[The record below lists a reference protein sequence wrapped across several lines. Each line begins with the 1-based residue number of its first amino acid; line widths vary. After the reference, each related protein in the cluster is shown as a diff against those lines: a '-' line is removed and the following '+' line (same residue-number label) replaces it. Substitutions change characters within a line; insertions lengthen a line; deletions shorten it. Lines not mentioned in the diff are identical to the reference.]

1 MVETKEISE
10 LTRSNRIAMLSH
22 ISTVTVMVFFMI
34 WESVRGQLSPVYMT
48 IATVVGVI
56 PLIGEVIC
64 WKGNTEHAMIKHL
77 VSYGFALFY
86 TICLFTSPTNLIYV
100 FVIPMIFVVTIY
112 SDTRYLLLINTGTIL
127 ESIIVV
133 VIGATKGGFGYHGIE
148 AAVVQIVVMIM
159 VGANSV
165 LTTKVIR
172 ENTRKRFTEVAQAK
186 AEAENLLERNEELDQ
201 QISGN
206 IADINVR
213 FEKLTA
219 ASKTTTEA
227 MQEVSAG
234 ATDTAEH
241 VQNQLEQTHAIQDK
255 VDEVATAVENTRKR
269 FTEVAVA
276 VEEIGNS
283 MTLTLKALAEGKQ
296 DIEHLASEVEASVD
310 NGTEVTEK
318 LENLNQYMDE
328 MNSIVELIGG
338 ITNQTSL
345 LALNA
350 SIEAARAGEAGRG
363 FSVVATEISGMATR
377 TKEATV
383 HITELISNVSNA
395 IMEVVGV
402 VSNMIDGINE
412 EKTGASNAEESFESI
427 EDNTRAIQKNAD
439 TLSRSISELQ
449 NANKEIIDSIQ
460 TISAISQ
467 QVSAH
472 AGETMQA
479 EEENLNVMQD
489 VSAIMQKLATLATH

>member
-22 ISTVTVMVFFMI
+22 ISTVTVMVLFMI

-48 IATVVGVI
+48 IATVIGVI

-64 WKGNTEHAMIKHL
+64 WKSNTEHAMIKHL
-77 VSYGFALFY
+77 VSYGFSLFY

-100 FVIPMIFVVTIY
+100 FVIPMIFVVTTY

-172 ENTRKRFTEVAQAK
+172 ENARKRFTEVAQAK

-201 QISGN
+201 QLSGN

-255 VDEVATAVENTRKR
+255 VDEVATAVE
-269 FTEVAVA
+269 
-276 VEEIGNS
+276 EIGNS

-318 LENLNQYMDE
+318 LDQYMDE

-489 VSAIMQKLATLATH
+489 VSAIMQKLATLAAHS

>member
-127 ESIIVV
+127 ETFIVV

-172 ENTRKRFTEVAQAK
+172 
-186 AEAENLLERNEELDQ
+186 
-201 QISGN
+201 
-206 IADINVR
+206 
-213 FEKLTA
+213 
-219 ASKTTTEA
+219 
-227 MQEVSAG
+227 
-234 ATDTAEH
+234 
-241 VQNQLEQTHAIQDK
+241 
-255 VDEVATAVENTRKR
+255 ENTRKR

-402 VSNMIDGINE
+402 VSNMVDGINE

-489 VSAIMQKLATLATH
+489 VSAIMQKLATLAAHS

>member
-172 ENTRKRFTEVAQAK
+172 ENTRKRFTEVA
-186 AEAENLLERNEELDQ
+186 
-201 QISGN
+201 
-206 IADINVR
+206 
-213 FEKLTA
+213 
-219 ASKTTTEA
+219 
-227 MQEVSAG
+227 
-234 ATDTAEH
+234 
-241 VQNQLEQTHAIQDK
+241 
-255 VDEVATAVENTRKR
+255 
-269 FTEVAVA
+269 VA

-283 MTLTLKALAEGKQ
+283 MTLTLKVLAEGKHKKSSLGVFQ
-296 DIEHLASEVEASVD
+296 SSEKEVNAYSGVNTNSKQYKALKEKGWLSGIMQNEAMMSPEERMIYETFGGRDTIIKNLMKQFDSEGDLLNANGVAGMDVTGKGTSWQQLTSVSEEYRQKMFDNVKKEFIQENGLSNGDTTKRSDIFKDYQLSVSKDKRLSGTWTLEQYEGQYRAAMYAAVKSANPNWKPGQKFDTSILDNVTRESVEATLVK
-310 NGTEVTEK
+310 NGNRLVR
-318 LENLNQYMDE
+318 
-328 MNSIVELIGG
+328 NSI
-338 ITNQTSL
+338 
-345 LALNA
+345 
-350 SIEAARAGEAGRG
+350 
-363 FSVVATEISGMATR
+363 
-377 TKEATV
+377 
-383 HITELISNVSNA
+383 
-395 IMEVVGV
+395 
-402 VSNMIDGINE
+402 
-412 EKTGASNAEESFESI
+412 
-427 EDNTRAIQKNAD
+427 
-439 TLSRSISELQ
+439 
-449 NANKEIIDSIQ
+449 
-460 TISAISQ
+460 
-467 QVSAH
+467 
-472 AGETMQA
+472 
-479 EEENLNVMQD
+479 D
-489 VSAIMQKLATLATH
+489 VSVQNTTTSSFDLT

>member
-10 LTRSNRIAMLSH
+10 LTRSNRIAMLAH

-77 VSYGFALFY
+77 VSYGFSLFY

-100 FVIPMIFVVTIY
+100 FVIPMIFVVTTY

-172 ENTRKRFTEVAQAK
+172 ENARKRFTEVAQAK

-201 QISGN
+201 QLSGN

-255 VDEVATAVENTRKR
+255 VDEVATAVE
-269 FTEVAVA
+269 
-276 VEEIGNS
+276 EIGNS

-318 LENLNQYMDE
+318 LENLNQYM
-328 MNSIVELIGG
+328 
-338 ITNQTSL
+338 
-345 LALNA
+345 
-350 SIEAARAGEAGRG
+350 
-363 FSVVATEISGMATR
+363 
-377 TKEATV
+377 
-383 HITELISNVSNA
+383 
-395 IMEVVGV
+395 
-402 VSNMIDGINE
+402 DGINE

-489 VSAIMQKLATLATH
+489 VSAIMQKLAKLAAHS

>member
-64 WKGNTEHAMIKHL
+64 WKSNTEHAMIKHL
-77 VSYGFALFY
+77 VSYGFSLFY

-100 FVIPMIFVVTIY
+100 FVIPMIFVVTTY
-112 SDTRYLLLINTGTIL
+112 SDTRYLLLINTGAIL
-127 ESIIVV
+127 ECIIVV

-159 VGANSV
+159 VGAYSV

-172 ENTRKRFTEVAQAK
+172 ENTRKRFTEVA
-186 AEAENLLERNEELDQ
+186 
-201 QISGN
+201 
-206 IADINVR
+206 
-213 FEKLTA
+213 
-219 ASKTTTEA
+219 
-227 MQEVSAG
+227 
-234 ATDTAEH
+234 
-241 VQNQLEQTHAIQDK
+241 
-255 VDEVATAVENTRKR
+255 
-269 FTEVAVA
+269 VA
-276 VEEIGNS
+276 VEEIRNS

-402 VSNMIDGINE
+402 VSNMVDGINE

-427 EDNTRAIQKNAD
+427 EDSTRAIQKNAD

-489 VSAIMQKLATLATH
+489 VSAIMQKLATLAAHS

>member
-10 LTRSNRIAMLSH
+10 LTRSNRIAMLAH

-48 IATVVGVI
+48 IATVIGVI

-64 WKGNTEHAMIKHL
+64 WKSNTEHAMIKHL
-77 VSYGFALFY
+77 VSYGFSLFY

-100 FVIPMIFVVTIY
+100 FVIPMIFVVTTY

-172 ENTRKRFTEVAQAK
+172 ENARKRFTEVAQAK

-201 QISGN
+201 QLSGN

-241 VQNQLEQTHAIQDK
+241 VQNQLEQTHAIQD
-255 VDEVATAVENTRKR
+255 EVAT
-269 FTEVAVA
+269 A

-402 VSNMIDGINE
+402 VSNMINGINE

-489 VSAIMQKLATLATH
+489 VSAIMQKLAKLAAHS

>member
-64 WKGNTEHAMIKHL
+64 WKSNTEHAMIKHL
-77 VSYGFALFY
+77 VSYGFSLFY

-100 FVIPMIFVVTIY
+100 FVIPMIFVVTTY
-112 SDTRYLLLINTGTIL
+112 SDTRYLLLINTGAIL
-127 ESIIVV
+127 ECIIVV

-159 VGANSV
+159 VGAYSV

-172 ENTRKRFTEVAQAK
+172 
-186 AEAENLLERNEELDQ
+186 
-201 QISGN
+201 
-206 IADINVR
+206 
-213 FEKLTA
+213 
-219 ASKTTTEA
+219 
-227 MQEVSAG
+227 
-234 ATDTAEH
+234 
-241 VQNQLEQTHAIQDK
+241 
-255 VDEVATAVENTRKR
+255 ENTRKR

-296 DIEHLASEVEASVD
+296 DIERLASEVEASVD

-318 LENLNQYMDE
+318 LENLNKYMDE

-489 VSAIMQKLATLATH
+489 VSAIMQKLATLAAHS

>member
-172 ENTRKRFTEVAQAK
+172 ENTRKRFTEVA
-186 AEAENLLERNEELDQ
+186 
-201 QISGN
+201 
-206 IADINVR
+206 
-213 FEKLTA
+213 
-219 ASKTTTEA
+219 
-227 MQEVSAG
+227 
-234 ATDTAEH
+234 
-241 VQNQLEQTHAIQDK
+241 
-255 VDEVATAVENTRKR
+255 
-269 FTEVAVA
+269 VA

-402 VSNMIDGINE
+402 VSNMINGINE

-427 EDNTRAIQKNAD
+427 EDSTRAIQKNAD

-489 VSAIMQKLATLATH
+489 VSAIMQKLATLAAH

>member
-64 WKGNTEHAMIKHL
+64 WKSNTEHAMIKHL

-172 ENTRKRFTEVAQAK
+172 
-186 AEAENLLERNEELDQ
+186 
-201 QISGN
+201 
-206 IADINVR
+206 
-213 FEKLTA
+213 
-219 ASKTTTEA
+219 
-227 MQEVSAG
+227 
-234 ATDTAEH
+234 
-241 VQNQLEQTHAIQDK
+241 
-255 VDEVATAVENTRKR
+255 ENTRKR

-402 VSNMIDGINE
+402 VSNMINGINE

-427 EDNTRAIQKNAD
+427 EDNTWAIQKNAD

-489 VSAIMQKLATLATH
+489 VSAIMQKLATLAAH

>member
-64 WKGNTEHAMIKHL
+64 WKSNTEHAMIKHL
-77 VSYGFALFY
+77 VSYGFSLFY

-100 FVIPMIFVVTIY
+100 FVIPMIFVVTTY

-172 ENTRKRFTEVAQAK
+172 
-186 AEAENLLERNEELDQ
+186 
-201 QISGN
+201 
-206 IADINVR
+206 
-213 FEKLTA
+213 
-219 ASKTTTEA
+219 
-227 MQEVSAG
+227 
-234 ATDTAEH
+234 
-241 VQNQLEQTHAIQDK
+241 
-255 VDEVATAVENTRKR
+255 ENTRKR

-402 VSNMIDGINE
+402 VSKMVDGINE

-489 VSAIMQKLATLATH
+489 VSAIMQKLAALAAN

>member
-1 MVETKEISE
+1 
-10 LTRSNRIAMLSH
+10 MLSH

-48 IATVVGVI
+48 ITTVVGVI

-64 WKGNTEHAMIKHL
+64 WKSNTEHAMIKHL
-77 VSYGFALFY
+77 VSYGFSLFY

-201 QISGN
+201 QLSGN

-241 VQNQLEQTHAIQDK
+241 VQNQLEQTQAIQDK
-255 VDEVATAVENTRKR
+255 VDEVAT
-269 FTEVAVA
+269 A

-283 MTLTLKALAEGKQ
+283 MTLTLKALAEGNQ

-345 LALNA
+345 LALKA

-363 FSVVATEISGMATR
+363 FAVVAEQIRMLAENSAQAAETSR
-377 TKEATV
+377 HLLEANQSEVDRGNTV
-383 HITELISNVSNA
+383 TQQTAESLNKVLTELDDIIQEVANIRVS
-395 IMEVVGV
+395 
-402 VSNMIDGINE
+402 SD
-412 EKTGASNAEESFESI
+412 
-427 EDNTRAIQKNAD
+427 Q
-439 TLSRSISELQ
+439 
-449 NANKEIIDSIQ
+449 
-460 TISAISQ
+460 
-467 QVSAH
+467 
-472 AGETMQA
+472 QA
-479 EEENLNVMQD
+479 ESVKRIANGVKDIGDVIQSNSAASEET
-489 VSAIMQKLATLATH
+489 SATSEELSAEADSLDGLITKFKLREE

>member
-1 MVETKEISE
+1 METKEISE

-22 ISTVTVMVFFMI
+22 ISTVMVMVFFMI
-34 WESVRGQLSPVYMT
+34 WESVRGQLSIVYMI

-64 WKGNTEHAMIKHL
+64 WKSNTEHAMIKHL
-77 VSYGFALFY
+77 VSYGFSLFY
-86 TICLFTSPTNLIYV
+86 TICLFTSPTNLIY
-100 FVIPMIFVVTIY
+100 VVTIY

-172 ENTRKRFTEVAQAK
+172 ENARKRFTEVAQAK

-201 QISGN
+201 QLSGN

-255 VDEVATAVENTRKR
+255 VD
-269 FTEVAVA
+269 EVAVA

-489 VSAIMQKLATLATH
+489 VSAIMQKLATLAAHS